1 MEANQIYFTPIALLK
16 VKEQLNKRNIPNA
29 SLRLGVKG
37 GSCAGYSYVFQY
49 EDTPPKEKDL
59 IFKFDN
65 VQVVVDKKSILY
77 LNGTTIDWEDT
88 LLSRGFKFN
97 NPNVASHCG
106 CGQSISF
113 KE

>member
-1 MEANQIYFTPIALLK
+1 MEANQIYFTPIAILK
-16 VKEQLNKRNIPNA
+16 IKEQLIKQNTPNA
-29 SLRLGVKG
+29 CLRLGVRG

-49 EDTPPKEKDL
+49 EDTAVKEKDL

-65 VQVVVDKKSILY
+65 VQVVIDKKSMSY

-88 LLSRGFKFN
+88 LLFRGFKFN
-97 NPNVASHCG
+97 NPNVVSHCG